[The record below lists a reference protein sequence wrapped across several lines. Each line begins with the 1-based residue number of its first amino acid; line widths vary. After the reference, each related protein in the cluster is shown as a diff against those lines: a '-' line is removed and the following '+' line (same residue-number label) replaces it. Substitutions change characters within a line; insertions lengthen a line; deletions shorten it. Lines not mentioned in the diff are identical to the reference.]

1 MDLEQ
6 QFRRHERELRVHCYR
21 LTGSLE
27 EAEELVQE
35 TFLRAWRAREGFEG
49 RSSER
54 AWLYAIATNACLDAL
69 RRRPPRLLPDRLEA
83 ATAAGDV
90 GGEAGGEEVAW
101 LEPFPDSL
109 WEPVAPLDEEPAE
122 RAVAAETIEL
132 TFIAAIQLL
141 PARQRAALVLRDCL
155 GASARRTAEIL
166 GTSEA
171 AANSALQRARET
183 LREELPAGRS
193 EWHAPRPP
201 TAAEREL
208 LDRYVA
214 AVEGADLDAIEA
226 LMAED
231 IETTMPPF
239 REWYAGRDV
248 VLAALAASW
257 DRAAPRYL
265 GEFRLRPLRA
275 NGRAGAAAYVR
286 PPGGAEFAAF
296 ALSVIELAG
305 GRIASITAFHDPKL
319 FAAFDLPMS
328 FPPARVST

>member
-1 MDLEQ
+1 MDLER

-35 TFLRAWRAREGFEG
+35 TFLRAWRGREGFEG

-69 RRRPPRLLPDRLEA
+69 RRRPRRLLPDRLEVA
-83 ATAAGDV
+83 IGPGDV
-90 GGEAGGEEVAW
+90 GAAEVAW

-109 WEPVAPLDEEPAE
+109 WEPAAPLDEEPAE

-132 TFIAAIQLL
+132 AFIAAIQLL
-141 PARQRAALVLRDCL
+141 PPRQRAALVLRDCL
-155 GASARRTAEIL
+155 GASARRTAEVL

-171 AANSALQRARET
+171 AANSALQRAHET

-193 EWHAPRPP
+193 EWRRPGP
-201 TAAEREL
+201 LRADEREL

-214 AVEGADLDAIEA
+214 AVEAADLGAIEA

-239 REWYAGRDV
+239 REWYAGRET

-257 DRAAPRYL
+257 NPAAPGYV

-275 NGRAGAAAYVR
+275 NGRPGAAGYVR
-286 PPGGAEFAAF
+286 PPGGAEFTAF
-296 ALSVIELAG
+296 ALAVITVAA
-305 GRIASITAFHDPKL
+305 GRIASITAFHDPGL

-328 FPPARVST
+328 FPAAPVST